1 MPVYTAH
8 IDRDRRVL
16 DVSKK
21 IAYLEPNET
30 PFTVILM
37 RARKKP
43 ATSAEIIWYEDQ
55 LGSRWTK
62 VDNAGGYAHDATSI
76 KVADGALFAP
86 NDIVKVPR
94 TGEVMLVTN
103 ESSGTLTV
111 VRDFGGT
118 KPQTDPTAY
127 NLNHEDWLQL
137 IGNAMVE
144 GSRVPT
150 EKIGQPVK
158 QTNYCQIFRTPFS
171 VSGTV
176 QAERTRTS
184 EQERARLTRK
194 KGMEHRIDIERA
206 LLFGQKKEHIN
217 GNEIRRTL
225 GGLTSFIQT
234 NYFDVG
240 ADVGATASGE
250 LSEKDFELFCEQVF
264 DKGSSQKL
272 LIASGRLITV
282 INEFGRQK
290 LQTVSKEEAY
300 GLRMTRYI
308 SAHGDLL
315 IVRSKVLTNYYS
327 GWGIVV
333 DIDKVEYKPLRDTI
347 LKRNIQPDDED
358 AIRDEYFTEATLKVE
373 NEECHGI
380 IAGVEKAAD
389 AA

>member
-16 DVSKK
+16 DVSKR
-21 IAYLEPNET
+21 IAYLEPDET

-37 RARKKP
+37 RARKVP

-62 VDNAGGYAHDATSI
+62 VDNAEGYAHDATSI

-103 ESSGTLTV
+103 ESNGVLTV
-111 VRDFGGT
+111 IRDFGGT

-144 GSRVPT
+144 GSRVPA

-184 EQERARLTRK
+184 EQERVRQTRK

-206 LLFGQKKEHIN
+206 LLFGQKREYID

-225 GGLTSFIQT
+225 GGLTSFIKT

-240 ADVGATASGE
+240 STANGE

-290 LQTVSKEEAY
+290 LQTVPKKEAY

-327 GWGIVV
+327 GWGFVV

-347 LKRNIQPDDED
+347 LRRNIQPDDED

-380 IAGVEKAAD
+380 IAGVERAAD